1 MLNFKNKTEPPIT
14 ELDFI
19 DDGYD
24 IETIA
29 KIQPQGGIEFKERY
43 FRTGSG
49 YTTAITIYELP
60 KVLNDN
66 WLDPIINQAGIV
78 AVFDTI
84 SIDRHEAIKKIN
96 RSIGEQATR
105 KYEKTAKALDK
116 LEANDTY
123 QSLLDLGSN
132 IKIHGEIMK
141 RVVIRLYLTKST
153 EQELEIF
160 VKKIKK
166 ELESRSFKA
175 QLMQFES
182 KDNYLSMF
190 LSYEQQKKKLK
201 HFRVGC
207 PIQAGQLAGS
217 YYFNHQE
224 LLDERG
230 TYLGNTMTNGS
241 VIYDPFKFDDVRTFF
256 NILVL
261 GKMGMGKS
269 TLLKMI
275 EEDQFA
281 RGNFIRGFDKARD
294 FAPMIKEQGGK
305 IICLDGT
312 DGCINMLQIFASASI
327 SESDLR
333 VSQVNSYKIHL
344 DKLKM
349 QFKLL
354 NADLTET
361 DLKMVKSAFDMFYEE
376 IGLIDKSKGE
386 NQNITDLPNEK
397 YPIISQFRTFFKTTY
412 KERTITNGTTEIM
425 KNGFEK
431 IEATLNELCDS
442 YSEIFD
448 GITTIENME
457 NEQVVMFDIEGL
469 TSYDESIKNCML
481 YTSLQL
487 IWAQAI
493 KNGRKYK
500 NLVESGELDEKYAKR
515 FMFFIDECHNLINS
529 NDEDVVE
536 FIVKF
541 QKEMRKFMAGVIF
554 ATQSPQELIPENINA
569 KVEPKLK
576 QVFALTQAKFLLNM
590 EESDV
595 SVVEKALGSVIKESE
610 YRRIPFLK
618 RGQAL
623 LNISGYTTMFF
634 NIEPTSQQLAR
645 FKGGI

>member
-1 MLNFKNKTEPPIT
+1 
-14 ELDFI
+14 
-19 DDGYD
+19 
-24 IETIA
+24 
-29 KIQPQGGIEFKERY
+29 
-43 FRTGSG
+43 
-49 YTTAITIYELP
+49 
-60 KVLNDN
+60 
-66 WLDPIINQAGIV
+66 
-78 AVFDTI
+78 
-84 SIDRHEAIKKIN
+84 
-96 RSIGEQATR
+96 
-105 KYEKTAKALDK
+105 
-116 LEANDTY
+116 
-123 QSLLDLGSN
+123 
-132 IKIHGEIMK
+132 
-141 RVVIRLYLTKST
+141 
-153 EQELEIF
+153 
-160 VKKIKK
+160 
-166 ELESRSFKA
+166 
-175 QLMQFES
+175 
-182 KDNYLSMF
+182 
-190 LSYEQQKKKLK
+190 
-201 HFRVGC
+201 
-207 PIQAGQLAGS
+207 
-217 YYFNHQE
+217 
-224 LLDERG
+224 
-230 TYLGNTMTNGS
+230 
-241 VIYDPFKFDDVRTFF
+241 
-256 NILVL
+256 
-261 GKMGMGKS
+261 
-269 TLLKMI
+269 
-275 EEDQFA
+275 
-281 RGNFIRGFDKARD
+281 
-294 FAPMIKEQGGK
+294 
-305 IICLDGT
+305 
-312 DGCINMLQIFASASI
+312 
-327 SESDLR
+327 
-333 VSQVNSYKIHL
+333 
-344 DKLKM
+344 
-349 QFKLL
+349 
-354 NADLTET
+354 
-361 DLKMVKSAFDMFYEE
+361 
-376 IGLIDKSKGE
+376 
-386 NQNITDLPNEK
+386 
-397 YPIISQFRTFFKTTY
+397 
-412 KERTITNGTTEIM
+412 TTEIM

>member
-1 MLNFKNKTEPPIT
+1 MFNIKDKTLPPIT
-14 ELDFI
+14 EQDFI
-19 DDGYD
+19 DDGYE

-29 KIQPQGGIEFKERY
+29 QIQPQGGIDFKERY
-43 FRTGSG
+43 FRTGNG

-60 KVLNDN
+60 KILNDN
-66 WLDPIINQAGIV
+66 WLDAIVNQTGVV
-78 AVFDTI
+78 AIFDTI
-84 SIDRHEAIKKIN
+84 SIDRHESIKKIN

-105 KYEKTAKALDK
+105 KWEQNAKTLDK
-116 LEANDTY
+116 LEAEDSYN
-123 QSLLDLGSN
+123 SLLNLGAN
-132 IKIHGEIMK
+132 IKLHGEVMK
-141 RVVIRLYLTKST
+141 RVMIRLFLTKST
-153 EQELEIF
+153 EQELEVF

-190 LSYEQQKKKLK
+190 YSYEQQKTMLN
-201 HFRVGC
+201 HFRKGC

-241 VIYDPFKFDDVRTFF
+241 VIYDPFKFDEVRTFF

-354 NADLTET
+354 NSDLSET
-361 DLKMVKSAFDMFYEE
+361 DLKMVKSAFDEFYVDY
-376 IGLIDKSKGE
+376 GLINKSLGE
-386 NQNITDLPNEK
+386 NQNITDLPNNK
-397 YPIISQFRTFFKTTY
+397 YPTLSQFRQFFNNTY
-412 KERTITNGTTEIM
+412 KQKVFSQEATERRR
-425 KNGFEK
+425 NGFEN

-457 NEQVVMFDIEGL
+457 DEQVVMFDIEGL

-500 NLVESGELDEKYAKR
+500 NLVESGELHEKYAKR

-610 YRRIPFLK
+610 YRRIPYLK

-623 LNISGYTTMFF
+623 LNISGSTTMFF

>member
-1 MLNFKNKTEPPIT
+1 MFKLFNKINEPPVT
-14 ELDFI
+14 EQDFI

-24 IETIA
+24 IQTIA
-29 KIQPQGGIEFKERY
+29 EIQPQGGIDFKERY
-43 FRTGSG
+43 FRTGNG

-66 WLDPIINQAGIV
+66 WLDPIINQTGIV
-78 AVFDTI
+78 AIFDTI
-84 SIDRHEAIKKIN
+84 SIDRNESIKKIN

-105 KYEKTAKALDK
+105 VNEESAKTLDK
-116 LEANDTY
+116 LEANDAY
-123 QSLLDLGSN
+123 QSLINLGAN
-132 IKIHGEIMK
+132 IKLHGEVMK
-141 RVVIRLYLTKST
+141 RVVVRLFVTKST
-153 EQELEIF
+153 EQELEQA

-166 ELESRSFKA
+166 ELEARSFKA
-175 QLMQFES
+175 QLMQFEA
-182 KDNYLSMF
+182 KDNYVSMF
-190 LSYEQQKKKLK
+190 YSYEQQKQYLK
-201 HFRVGC
+201 NFRIGC

-230 TYLGNTMTNGS
+230 TYIGSTMTNGS

-305 IICLDGT
+305 ILCLDGT

-354 NADLTET
+354 NADLSET
-361 DLKMVKSAFDMFYEE
+361 DLKMVKSAFDEFYVNV
-376 IGLIDKSKGE
+376 GLIDKSKGE
-386 NQNITDLPNEK
+386 NQNITDLPTHA
-397 YPIISQFRTFFKTTY
+397 YPTLSQFRSFFANTY
-412 KERTITNGTTEIM
+412 KNRIFNNETTEIK
-425 KNGFEK
+425 KNGYEK

-442 YSEIFD
+442 YAEIFD

-457 NEQVVMFDIEGL
+457 DEQVVMFDIEGL

-493 KNGRKYK
+493 KT
-500 NLVESGELDEKYAKR
+500 
-515 FMFFIDECHNLINS
+515 
-529 NDEDVVE
+529 DVNT
-536 FIVKF
+536 K
-541 QKEMRKFMAGVIF
+541 
-554 ATQSPQELIPENINA
+554 T
-569 KVEPKLK
+569 
-576 QVFALTQAKFLLNM
+576 
-590 EESDV
+590 
-595 SVVEKALGSVIKESE
+595 
-610 YRRIPFLK
+610 
-618 RGQAL
+618 
-623 LNISGYTTMFF
+623 
-634 NIEPTSQQLAR
+634 
-645 FKGGI
+645 